1 MPPVPASDRRRRTC
15 LAPHTPKRL
24 PPGPGRGTVEHMTTQ
39 RALLL
44 DVDGTLVDSTYVH
57 VWTWVRALAE
67 AGAPVPFV
75 DVHRRIGKDG
85 STIVEELLDIAG
97 IDDDEERESI
107 AGRAKDLHGEY
118 YAEQAESL
126 RVLPG
131 ARDLVRGA
139 KEQGWITVLATSAPP
154 SEFAEARELLD
165 IDDYVDAVTTGED
178 VDRAKPDPT
187 IVEIALER
195 SGVDAADAVMV
206 GDATWDA
213 IAATKLGIRSVAV
226 RTGGIGDSEFR
237 AAGFSEIVDDAAAV
251 LDLLNAGRL

>member
-1 MPPVPASDRRRRTC
+1 MTSRRT
-15 LAPHTPKRL
+15 P
-24 PPGPGRGTVEHMTTQ
+24 Q

-44 DVDGTLVDSTYVH
+44 DVDGTLVDSTYAH
-57 VWTWVRALAE
+57 VWTWHRALVE

-75 DVHRRIGKDG
+75 EVHRRIGKDG
-85 STIVEELLDIAG
+85 STIVGELLDIAG
-97 IDDDEERESI
+97 IDDDDDERDRI

-118 YAEQAESL
+118 YAEQAGSL

-154 SEFAEARELLD
+154 SEFEEARALLD
-165 IDDYVDAVTTGED
+165 VDEFVDAVTTGED
-178 VDRAKPDPT
+178 VDQAKPDPT
-187 IVEIALER
+187 IVAIALER

-213 IAATKLGIRSVAV
+213 IAATKLDIRSVAV
-226 RTGGIGDSEFR
+226 RTGGIGDNELR
-237 AAGFSEIVDDAAAV
+237 DAGFSDVVDDAAAV
-251 LDLLNAGRL
+251 LELLDRLP

>member
-1 MPPVPASDRRRRTC
+1 MTDSQSPAPR
-15 LAPHTPKRL
+15 
-24 PPGPGRGTVEHMTTQ
+24 

-75 DVHRRIGKDG
+75 EVHRRIGKDG
-85 STIVEELLDIAG
+85 ATIVEELLDIAG
-97 IDDDEERESI
+97 IDDDDEERDRI

-118 YAEQAESL
+118 YAEQAGSL

-131 ARDLVRGA
+131 ARELVRGA

-154 SEFAEARELLD
+154 SEFAGAREVLEV
-165 IDDYVDAVTTGED
+165 DDHVDAVTTGED

-187 IVEIALER
+187 IVAIALER

-226 RTGGIGDSEFR
+226 RTGGIGDSELR
-237 AAGFSEIVDDAAAV
+237 DAGFSEIVDDAAAV
-251 LDLLNAGRL
+251 LELLTSGKL

>member
-1 MPPVPASDRRRRTC
+1 MAASESPARR
-15 LAPHTPKRL
+15 
-24 PPGPGRGTVEHMTTQ
+24 

-75 DVHRRIGKDG
+75 EVHRRIGKDG
-85 STIVEELLDIAG
+85 STIVEELLDLAG
-97 IDDDEERESI
+97 VDNDEKRTRI

-139 KEQGWITVLATSAPP
+139 KELGWTTVLATSAPP
-154 SEFAEARELLD
+154 SEFAAARELLD
-165 IDDYVDAVTTGED
+165 VDDAVDAVTTGED
-178 VDRAKPDPT
+178 VDQAKPDPT

-213 IAATKLGIRSVAV
+213 IAATKLGVRSVAV

-251 LDLLNAGRL
+251 LDLLTSGRL

>member
-1 MPPVPASDRRRRTC
+1 
-15 LAPHTPKRL
+15 
-24 PPGPGRGTVEHMTTQ
+24 MTTQ

-97 IDDDEERESI
+97 IDDEDRESI

-139 KEQGWITVLATSAPP
+139 KQQGWITVLATSAPP

>member
-24 PPGPGRGTVEHMTTQ
+24 PPGAGRGTVEHMTTQ

-57 VWTWVRALAE
+57 VWTWVRALVE

-97 IDDDEERESI
+97 IDDDEKRDRI
-107 AGRAKDLHGEY
+107 AGRAKDLHSEY
-118 YAEQAESL
+118 YAGEAEAL
-126 RVLPG
+126 RLLPG
-131 ARDLVRGA
+131 ARELVRGA

-154 SEFAEARELLD
+154 SEFSRAREVLD

-187 IVEIALER
+187 IVAIALER

-237 AAGFSEIVDDAAAV
+237 AAGFAEIVDDAAAV